1 MRNLKDYLNRI
12 DLALKKLEENKV
24 LIKEAQEIKELKK
37 NLEFEIIKLKK
48 QKSDSEEFIDQAIKE
63 IEILRKNKI
72 KKVIKDG

>member
-48 QKSDSEEFIDQAIKE
+48 QKSDSEELIDQAIKE

-72 KKVIKDG
+72 KKVIKNG

>member
-12 DLALKKLEENKV
+12 DLALKKLEENKI

>member
-1 MRNLKDYLNRI
+1 MSNLKDYLNRI
-12 DLALKKLEENKV
+12 DLALKELEENKA

-48 QKSDSEEFIDQAIKE
+48 QKNESEDFIDQAIKE

-72 KKVIKDG
+72 KKAIKDG

>member
-12 DLALKKLEENKV
+12 DLALKKLEENKA

-48 QKSDSEEFIDQAIKE
+48 QKNESEDFIDQAIKE
-63 IEILRKNKI
+63 IEILRKNKG

>member
-48 QKSDSEEFIDQAIKE
+48 QKNDSEEFIDQAIKE

>member
-37 NLEFEIIKLKK
+37 KFGIWNYKT
-48 QKSDSEEFIDQAIKE
+48 
-63 IEILRKNKI
+63 
-72 KKVIKDG
+72 